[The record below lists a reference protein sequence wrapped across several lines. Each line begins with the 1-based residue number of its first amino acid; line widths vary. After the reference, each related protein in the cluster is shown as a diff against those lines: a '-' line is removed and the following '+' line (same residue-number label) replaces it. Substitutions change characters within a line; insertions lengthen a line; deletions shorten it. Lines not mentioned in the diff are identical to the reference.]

1 MRFEVQHRF
10 GGSPPEVVAVLA
22 DPAFYLELELPDL
35 SLPEL
40 LEFRTTGDRSVVR
53 LRYEFEGSLDPFARR
68 LLGRHRL
75 AWIQQVDI
83 DRVAHTGELTFK
95 SEADPRRLHG
105 SARFTVVA
113 SGEGSM
119 RTLGGEL
126 VVAVPLVGSRAEG
139 HILPGL
145 IRRLDMEAQALDDRL
160 RS

>member
-1 MRFEVQHRF
+1 M
-10 GGSPPEVVAVLA
+10 VAVLA
-22 DPAFYLELELPDL
+22 DPAFYLELQLPDL

-40 LEFRTTGDRSVVR
+40 LEFRTAGDHSVVR

-83 DRVAHTGELTFK
+83 DHVAQGGDLTFN

-105 SARFTVVA
+105 SARFAVAA
-113 SGEGSM
+113 SGEGSL
-119 RTLGGEL
+119 RTLAGEL

-139 HILPGL
+139 HIVPGL

>member
-1 MRFEVQHRF
+1 M
-10 GGSPPEVVAVLA
+10 LA
-22 DPAFYLELELPDL
+22 DPAFYLDLELPDL

-40 LEFRTTGDRSVVR
+40 LEFRTDGDHSVVR

-83 DRVAHTGELTFK
+83 YHVADRGELTFNA
-95 SEADPRRLHG
+95 EAEPRRLHG
-105 SARFTVVA
+105 SAGFTVAA
-113 SGEGSM
+113 SGEGSV
-119 RTLGGEL
+119 RTLAGEL

-139 HILPGL
+139 HIVPGL
-145 IRRLDMEAQALDDRL
+145 IRRLDIEAQALDVRL

>member
-22 DPAFYLELELPDL
+22 DPGFYLELELPDL

-40 LEFRTTGDRSVVR
+40 LEFRTAGDRSVVR

-75 AWIQQVDI
+75 AWIQQVDV
-83 DRVAHTGELTFK
+83 DHVARRGELTFN

-113 SGEGSM
+113 SGQGSL
-119 RTLGGEL
+119 RTLDGEL

-139 HILPGL
+139 HIVPGL
-145 IRRLDMEAQALDDRL
+145 IRRLDMEAQALDGRL